1 MNQTMNN
8 IWNFEDQ
15 VIPRRAQILSKQVSL
30 SFIDW
35 DLSFQRSSLS
45 FSPSLS
51 PFSHLSLLH
60 WIFNDFSFLRFTL
73 PFQSFIIISLLSETW
88 LSRDMDGMMI
98 WYWMVCEEEK
108 KMRVMTEPEL
118 MSFPLLSFF
127 LLSFASFDSN
137 VCSYFSLWV
146 FLMII
151 GLDISRTYLRSTCL
165 PLFLSLLPFS
175 SSSSTLSSF

>member
-1 MNQTMNN
+1 MNQRMNN

-45 FSPSLS
+45 LLHFLSFSSLLLFLFFTFSPSLS
-51 PFSHLSLLH
+51 LLR

-98 WYWMVCEEEK
+98 WYWMVCEEK
-108 KMRVMTEPEL
+108 KWEL
-118 MSFPLLSFF
+118 WLNQNSCLS
-127 LLSFASFDSN
+127 S
-137 VCSYFSLWV
+137 FSLSS
-146 FLMII
+146 FSL
-151 GLDISRTYLRSTCL
+151 SS
-165 PLFLSLLPFS
+165 FSLLP
-175 SSSSTLSSF
+175 LSIWTCAPISLYEYFWWSFGWV